1 MMLCAGALFRRR
13 APGMLAGVPAIV
25 QGTRF
30 VRIAGGML
38 QRMRRFDTG
47 VPRRLTRH
55 FPAKTGRE
63 HGQCQNEGKAGLA
76 VKPWLLVTLHR
87 KVLPKPALNLSA
99 ITSGTVGITA

>member
-63 HGQCQNEGKAGLA
+63 HGQCQNEGKQTGE
-76 VKPWLLVTLHR
+76 KR
-87 KVLPKPALNLSA
+87 KVGRHRPPL
-99 ITSGTVGITA
+99 